1 MNPMLP
7 QPPAD
12 RPAPTQ
18 PGPEAMDSIIKAK
31 MIAWLGVLS
40 IAICLV
46 VVGAPR
52 VFRTRCHTRCG
63 RPEVINNIKQI
74 GAMLLEFDTEYG
86 QFPDAATIADVKT
99 ATSTPL
105 TFGCATSNDLFK
117 QCLAGGGGKS
127 EKPFWAKTA
136 ISPKKADDVFGTD
149 SNTLVKGECGFAYI
163 AGLSV
168 SDDPATPVVMTSLL
182 PGKLLFD
189 PKPFDGKAVVLLLDN
204 SARMLPIEKNGKVML
219 NGMDIFDPRQPF
231 WKGKKPDVKW
241 PE

>member
-1 MNPMLP
+1 
-7 QPPAD
+7 
-12 RPAPTQ
+12 
-18 PGPEAMDSIIKAK
+18 
-31 MIAWLGVLS
+31 MIVWLGVLS
-40 IAICLV
+40 MAICLV

-52 VFRTRCHTRCG
+52 VFRTRGGPGHDLG
-63 RPEVINNIKQI
+63 EAINNIKQI
-74 GAMLLEFDTEYG
+74 GAMLIEFDCEYG

-105 TFGCATSNDLFK
+105 TLGSATSNDLFK

-136 ISPKKADDVFGTD
+136 ISPRKADDVFGSD

-163 AGLSV
+163 AGLTA
-168 SDDPATPVVMTSLL
+168 SDDPSTPVVMTSLL

-189 PKPFDGKAVVLLLDN
+189 RDAFDGKAIILRLDN
-204 SARMLPIEKNGKVML
+204 SATAMPIEKDGRVL
-219 NGMDIFDPRQPF
+219 VNGMDIFDPRQPF